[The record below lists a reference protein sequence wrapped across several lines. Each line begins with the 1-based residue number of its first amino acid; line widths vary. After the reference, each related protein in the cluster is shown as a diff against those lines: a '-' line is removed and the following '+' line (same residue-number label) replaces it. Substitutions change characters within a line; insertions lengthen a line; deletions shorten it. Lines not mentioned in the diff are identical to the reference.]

1 MFSETLRDWNFALGL
16 RALAAS
22 AGCVPRFK
30 SVQNVNDLGS
40 CRSCSLLTSSDARVG
55 AGPSEGE
62 VDGPGKGSVRRS
74 GTG

>member
-1 MFSETLRDWNFALGL
+1 MFSEMLRDWNFALGL

-22 AGCVPRFK
+22 AGCVPSFE

-55 AGPSEGE
+55 AGPSGGE
-62 VDGPGKGSVRRS
+62 VDGPGKGSVKHS